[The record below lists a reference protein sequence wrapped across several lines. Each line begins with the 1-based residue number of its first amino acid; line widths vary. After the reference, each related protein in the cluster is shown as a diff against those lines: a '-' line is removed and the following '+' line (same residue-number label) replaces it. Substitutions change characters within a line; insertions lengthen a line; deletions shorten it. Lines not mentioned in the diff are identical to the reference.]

1 MIMFFRR
8 NAKGGV
14 PYKSIRRPFFA
25 NRFFHSPFYYA
36 ANYAK
41 SKEIKSKL
49 PPLPS
54 TLK

>member
-1 MIMFFRR
+1 MIRFFRR
-8 NAKGGV
+8 DAEGGV

-25 NRFFHSPFYYA
+25 NRFFHSPFCDA
-36 ANYAK
+36 ADYAK